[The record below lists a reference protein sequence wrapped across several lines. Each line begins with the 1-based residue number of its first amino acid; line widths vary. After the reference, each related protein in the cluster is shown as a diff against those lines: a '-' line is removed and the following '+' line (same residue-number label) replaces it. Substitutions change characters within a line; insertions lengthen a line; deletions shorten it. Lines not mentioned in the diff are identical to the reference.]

1 MEIKKQL
8 KKVKKKVTELFK
20 VDDQALSVKDKRLL
34 QKQDRFQPVDVPFHG
49 KTIKIVD
56 AVTFLGSY
64 DEIFVHGIYKFEPTN
79 KEITIIDCGANIGL
93 AAIYFVINYPTA
105 KIVAFEPDP
114 NIFNVLKQ
122 NAVTF
127 GNGSIICRNEA
138 LSNRDALLT
147 FWLEGGHSG
156 MIVNEAGDRKTSQ
169 VKATRL
175 KSFLETYENIT
186 FLKIDIEGEEI
197 NVIPDIAEELK
208 KVDYLFLE
216 YHSFID
222 KPQNLELL
230 LSYITAAG
238 MRYYIKEGAH
248 KSYPFINKEIFLG
261 MDMLINIFCYRS
273 QPVAT
278 LTPQ

>member
-1 MEIKKQL
+1 MEIKEQL

-20 VDDQALSVKDKRLL
+20 VDNNALSVKDQRLL
-34 QKQDRFQPVDVPFHG
+34 EKQGRFQPVDVAFHG

-64 DEIFVHGIYKFEPTN
+64 DEIFVHGIYKFEPPQ

-93 AAIYFVINYPTA
+93 ATIYFAINYPTA

-114 NIFNVLKQ
+114 DIFNVLKQ
-122 NAVTF
+122 NAATF
-127 GNGSIICRNEA
+127 GNGSIICHNEA
-138 LSNRDALLT
+138 LSNQDAMLT

-156 MIVNEAGDRKTSQ
+156 MLVHEADDRKTAQ

-175 KSFLETYENIT
+175 KSFLGTYESIT

-197 NVIPDIAEELK
+197 NVIPDIADELK

-222 KPQNLELL
+222 KPQDLELL

-238 MRYYIKEGAH
+238 MRYYIKEGSH
-248 KSYPFINKEIFLG
+248 KLYPFISREIFLG

-273 QPVAT
+273 QPVDT
-278 LTPQ
+278 LTS